1 MVNKFEKE
9 LEKLAKSKHEGH
21 DEVIKKF
28 EKWSKELDENIRRMN
43 KANEEFLK
51 EVEGK
56 LGYMNRWFM
65 KKEKQLAKMLHF
77 LQ

>member
-1 MVNKFEKE
+1 MSNKFEKE

-28 EKWSKELDENIRRMN
+28 ETWGKELDENIKKID
-43 KANEEFLK
+43 KANQVFLK

-56 LGYMNRWFM
+56 LGYMNQWFA
-65 KKEKQLAKMLHF
+65 KKEKQFGKMVRF